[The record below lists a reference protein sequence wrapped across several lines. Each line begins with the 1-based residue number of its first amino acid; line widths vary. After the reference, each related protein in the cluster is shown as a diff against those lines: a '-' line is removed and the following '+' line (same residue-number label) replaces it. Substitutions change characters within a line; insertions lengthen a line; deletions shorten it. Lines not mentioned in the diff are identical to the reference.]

1 MARST
6 HKQEI
11 SFTKKEL
18 AQFAELAKLQKQ
30 LEAVKEAEMQLRK
43 EVFALI
49 NKKGE
54 IGKGTNNIALPD
66 GWALKVVAKETTTV
80 EESVLPAVR
89 VKMREAGITE
99 DVFKFKPS
107 LVADKYKALT
117 MEQKA
122 IVNEALITKPA
133 SPEVKIIAPK
143 VKETKNEG

>member
-6 HKQEI
+6 PKQEI

-30 LEAVKEAEMQLRK
+30 LAAVKASEMKLRQ
-43 EVFALI
+43 EVFDLI
-49 NKKGE
+49 NKNGE

-66 GWALKVVAKETTTV
+66 GWALKVVTKESVSV

-107 LVADKYKALT
+107 LVASEFSRLT
-117 MEQKA
+117 DMQKA
-122 IVNEALITKPA
+122 IVNEALVTKPSA
-133 SPEVKIIAPK
+133 PEVKIIAPK
-143 VKETKNEG
+143 VKETKNDG

>member
-6 HKQEI
+6 PKQEI

-18 AQFAELAKLQKQ
+18 SQFAELVKIQKQ
-30 LEAVKEAEMQLRK
+30 LAAVKASEMKLRQ
-43 EVFALI
+43 EVFDVI

-54 IGKGTNNIALPD
+54 ITKGTNSIALPD
-66 GWALKVVAKETTTV
+66 GWALKVVAKESVSV

-107 LVADKYKALT
+107 LVADQYKCLT
-117 MEQKA
+117 AEQKA
-122 IVNEALITKPA
+122 IVNEALVTKPA

-143 VKETKNEG
+143 G

>member
-1 MARST
+1 MART
-6 HKQEI
+6 AAKQEI

-18 AQFAELAKLQKQ
+18 SQFAELAKMQKD
-30 LEAVKEAEMQLRK
+30 LELLKENEMKLRK
-43 EVFALI
+43 ELFELVS
-49 NKKGE
+49 KKGE
-54 IGKGTNNIALPD
+54 ITKGTNNIALPD

-107 LVADKYKALT
+107 LVADQYKGLT
-117 MEQKA
+117 AEQKA
-122 IVNEALITKPA
+122 IVNEALVTKPA

-143 VKETKNEG
+143 GQ